1 MRSKVRR
8 SKLVLA
14 IDDDPIMLQLHKRIF
29 EGQGYDVA
37 LAADGVYGMTL
48 LKETKPALV
57 LLDILM
63 PGPDGYQV
71 LQSIRQTSDVPVI
84 MVSVEREVDTVQKA
98 LDLGADDFVRKP
110 FGPLELVARVQA
122 KLRRAGPE
130 VTMFRKE
137 GKSYDLQ

>member
-14 IDDDPIMLQLHKRIF
+14 IDDDLMMLQLHKRIF
-29 EGQGYDVA
+29 EGQGYDIA

-48 LKETKPALV
+48 LRETKPDLV

-84 MVSVEREVDTVQKA
+84 MVSVKREVDTVQKA
-98 LDLGADDFVRKP
+98 LALGADDFVRKP
-110 FGPLELVARVQA
+110 FRPLELVARVRA
-122 KLRRAGPE
+122 KLRRAGVE
-130 VTMFRKE
+130 VTVPIKE
-137 GKSYDLQ
+137 G

>member
-8 SKLVLA
+8 TQLLLA

-48 LKETKPALV
+48 LKETKPDMV
-57 LLDILM
+57 LLDVLM

-71 LQSIRQTSDVPVI
+71 LQSIRHISDVPVI
-84 MVSVEREVDTVQKA
+84 MVSVEREVDMVQKA

-122 KLRRAGPE
+122 KLRRARPG
-130 VTMFRKE
+130 VTIPIK
-137 GKSYDLQ
+137 GG

>member
-1 MRSKVRR
+1 MRNKVRR
-8 SKLVLA
+8 TQLVLA
-14 IDDDPIMLQLHKRIF
+14 IDDDLIMLQLHKRIF

-122 KLRRAGPE
+122 KLRRTEPE

>member
-1 MRSKVRR
+1 M
-8 SKLVLA
+8 
-14 IDDDPIMLQLHKRIF
+14 MLQLHKRIF
-29 EGQGYDVA
+29 ESQGYDVA
-37 LAADGVYGMTL
+37 LAADGVYGITL
-48 LKETKPALV
+48 LRETKPALV

-122 KLRRAGPE
+122 KLRRAE
-130 VTMFRKE
+130 HALN
-137 GKSYDLQ
+137 YA